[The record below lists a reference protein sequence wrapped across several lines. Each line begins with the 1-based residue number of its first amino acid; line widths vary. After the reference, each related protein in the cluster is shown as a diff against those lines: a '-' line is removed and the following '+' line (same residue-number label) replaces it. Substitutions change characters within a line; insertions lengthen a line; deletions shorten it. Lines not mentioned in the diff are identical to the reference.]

1 MTQRIR
7 RPSRALSTRLS
18 IPDWRD
24 LNEDQ
29 PFYDSV
35 TNQYCIVVA
44 TDATFAS
51 EEVIREGRPAALG
64 KGVQNLYK
72 FYNKDIGSGYGPAA
86 VLQTARATKYHLDSR
101 PCSTLRFLVCVNA
114 DLWDSIPHN
123 PDRYLL
129 PVPKAPIASVVNYNL
144 STLQSLLNST
154 AEKLDEYSGEI
165 SSHQDGNVSPDLN
178 LAREAKRLR
187 AVYPNLQKMLLFN
200 NIEILPGGQ
209 VLQLS
214 FTEDYTLDSIGIRGE
229 GPPNN
234 IARKL
239 NIGFASF
246 NRTFPMKF
254 VRTRRY
260 VATLKQMKEAF
271 ECPTPPPWY
280 EFITEYS
287 HKSAYVIDR
296 FSNSRRGRE
305 IIGDVKKIFKDA
317 KTVKTADEARED
329 QRALTAERKIKAAD
343 KRKEETN
350 FVGNL
355 LLSAGATKEV
365 MDSISTSKE
374 AYDKIL
380 NKVDMKYLAGVGMR
394 MLTSETFQEDFNKAL
409 FEASLTVLDYIEL
422 NQVATECI
430 DPSILADS
438 GAFDDVDS
446 SCPEDVTAAASKIA
460 QLVADGHADNE
471 CMGRALEKV
480 CPTPARLFG
489 WRGHVENFLEKNT
502 STFLA
507 YDRENLC
514 PEPKKDG
521 EDSPWEIPTIKFPTL
536 PSITDV
542 SVGIWDSFLKALRL
556 TTDELV
562 VGTIKEIL
570 ALLLKNFENILCNWS
585 DLRSFG
591 KDRVQSIWEDSKQ
604 VPVDQFKSALYDWG
618 IDAEALL
625 NPAKPGTSPA
635 EHITNF
641 MDEVS
646 QCLNPG
652 ELRAALSG
660 EELGKNSEVIE
671 RAAGEHLVGLD
682 PSDAMDV
689 LAHSARNADL
699 RNLDERTRF
708 DVGQYVCDE
717 INALKFEE
725 NFRNSYADRATPEE
739 IERMLAAERRIT
751 AEKLRNLAS
760 LMNSPYDQMFTDCGV
775 AATPPQD
782 PSNSFMTNAAVDSQ
796 FAGIDNSFSQELSS
810 FPRLLTVQESRLAQ
824 KGDPQYQF
832 IFHNLSAF
840 ADGATDARIHEM
852 TREQI
857 AADET
862 PDSTVVYSAVL
873 PGLQRSL
880 SNVTSSDETPT
891 LSVIPAHPAD
901 MGHHGPVV
909 DFKFVSFAGAD
920 SSTLGSMSYTTYAV
934 APADSPRPVPNINFY
949 QKRYMAQIPMRI
961 GSDGIDR
968 DDISTVIVSS
978 NNVSDFPV
986 LDEGLIQH
994 LEQNRSEFLKDSAGP
1009 LWRTPQQLM
1018 FSNYIASS
1026 IASTF
1031 DIPMSNLVLPG
1042 EPAANV
1048 VGRASDGASSLY
1060 INSLTTQL
1068 DLIASLIASS
1078 PLFEVHQESPLKGL
1092 FDIYLNQ
1099 SITCPPGTQSHDN
1112 IMRTGYEKKQ
1122 TELKY
1127 SQIIKEREAMI
1138 ARNPDAELPKARPLQ
1153 EASIPSILRSIVRIH
1168 VADIAVRNIFA
1179 LSMFK
1184 GSSAIFKDNILLKYT
1199 KDYTIASLKEFINF
1213 NVAAFAKLGP
1223 SDDPVR
1229 NFEDQL
1235 IKSGLGNL
1243 EDVIVEVSSGVFEEI
1258 GKTMSREI
1266 PDESRP
1272 PLMQALG
1279 DSIGIAPVPEST
1291 LLGVGDAGVTFPFRP
1306 STQRPVLDPTDPD
1319 AGAYLRNETHYWGA
1333 SNSTMP
1339 MAPEHAQFAGRHAK
1353 RILLSSPRTSDPE
1366 HGDIVHDPN
1375 LGAPEDM
1382 DNWVRVQLGPKYD
1395 VPALNPRFQ
1404 HLDGGHF
1411 VFEYFIE
1418 YEPLRGDDV
1427 PHNDIFLTMFEGNL
1441 QNWEYSTKQ
1450 VENLEAFKEYF
1461 RSAVRVFVESEYL
1474 HQFRGIQGDDDEGA
1488 PIWLQSPIKGY
1499 AQAAHMDPS
1508 FPARLRR
1515 DGLAGDGST
1524 PITPKAKEKLWREN
1538 NPDSDTPP
1546 DNVFTPGSDALA
1558 IAAAPSAGSTAIEIE
1573 RVFFT
1578 PVISDLRVWD
1588 TVRRR
1593 RAENYRYVR
1602 GQLDAVAQFGQRKLS
1617 EYFASLKYGVRLT
1630 YVIPRNVDEVFP
1642 EMFVSDLPGQEW
1654 REWDT
1659 VVEGIANLN
1668 GVDPNDPDVDD
1679 HRFSDLA
1686 EIKKAYKI
1694 KIQTNMRPADERNEG
1709 DSTEIFPHQ
1718 TMCTIPVLEETVDIL
1733 TKDPGITIA
1742 NFYGSEALR
1751 PGEDWSVEAGFGG
1764 WSRQR
1769 IFNPNI
1775 TRLKE
1780 RLIRNNPDFQILFDF
1795 ALGSSRLTSL
1805 LAIYC
1810 MQTGTF
1816 TNKSL
1821 DSAFFRTKQSLIAA
1835 MFAAQPDLPIE
1846 EFYKYEDPNL
1856 AAVGGPQGLLKNQNR
1871 FASTSG
1877 QSGNAAAKTVPF
1889 IIKGLAEYQD
1899 PSYAYAAA
1907 LDKIGLLPGGLGP
1920 TALAVA
1926 APANMILGSPLPPVT
1941 NLGLSAYALGKLPGE
1956 NVPYSERTSGAQG
1969 MPPPSAASESNKCGE
1984 VVPEEDE

>member
-7 RPSRALSTRLS
+7 RPPRALSTRLS

-51 EEVIREGRPAALG
+51 EEIIREARPVALD

-72 FYNKDIGSGYGPAA
+72 FYNKDIGSGDDSAA
-86 VLQTARATKYHLDSR
+86 VLQTARAPKYHLDSR

-114 DLWDSIPHN
+114 DIWDSIPNN
-123 PDRYLL
+123 PDQYLL
-129 PVPKAPIASVVNYNL
+129 PVPRPPIAFVVNYNL
-144 STLQSLLNST
+144 STLQSLFNST
-154 AEKLDEYSGEI
+154 AEKLDEYSVEI
-165 SSHQDGNVSPDLN
+165 YNHQDGNVSPDLN

-187 AVYPNLQKMLLFN
+187 AVYPSLQKMLLFN
-200 NIEILPGGQ
+200 DIEILPGGQ
-209 VLQLS
+209 VLQFS
-214 FTEDYTLDSIGIRGE
+214 FTEDYTLDSMGIRGE
-229 GPPNN
+229 APPNN

-239 NIGFASF
+239 DIGFASF

-260 VATLKQMKEAF
+260 VATLKQMQEAF

-305 IIGDVKKIFKDA
+305 IISDVKKIFKDA
-317 KTVKTADEARED
+317 DTVKTGPQARAQADALNTAAKTEVAAKADEK
-329 QRALTAERKIKAAD
+329 TY
-343 KRKEETN
+343 

-365 MDSISTSKE
+365 MDSINTSNE
-374 AYDKIL
+374 AYEKIL

-394 MLTSETFQEDFNKAL
+394 MLTSETFQEDFNKSL

-430 DPSILADS
+430 DPDILAAS
-438 GAFDDVDS
+438 RAFDDVDS

-460 QLVADGHADNE
+460 QLVADGQADSE
-471 CMGRALEKV
+471 CLGRALEKV

-514 PEPKKDG
+514 PEPSPGG
-521 EDSPWEIPTIKFPTL
+521 EDSPWKIPAIKFPTL

-542 SVGIWDSFLKALRL
+542 SKGIWDSFLKALRL
-556 TTDELV
+556 TTDQLV
-562 VGTIKEIL
+562 VGTIKEVL

-591 KDRVQSIWEDSKQ
+591 KDRVQSIWEDSAQ
-604 VPVDQFKSALYDWG
+604 TAVYHFKGALSDWG
-618 IDAEALL
+618 IDPDALL
-625 NPAKPGTSPA
+625 DPANPGTSPDQ
-635 EHITNF
+635 HITNF

-652 ELRAALSG
+652 ELRAALFG
-660 EELGKNSEVIE
+660 EELGKNSEIIA
-671 RAAGEHLVGLD
+671 RAAGEHLPGLD
-682 PSDAMDV
+682 PNDAMDV
-689 LAHSARNADL
+689 LAHAASNANL
-699 RNLDERTRF
+699 RDLDERTRF

-725 NFRNSYADRATPEE
+725 NFRDSYSDRATPEE
-739 IERMLAAERRIT
+739 IEKMLAEERRIT

-760 LMNSPYDQMFTDCGV
+760 LMNSPYDQMFNDCGV

-796 FAGIDNSFSQELSS
+796 FAGIESSFGQEISS

-824 KGDPQYQF
+824 EGDPNDPQYD
-832 IFHNLSAF
+832 ILLNRLSASNPPDDDESIE
-840 ADGATDARIHEM
+840 AHSERIREM
-852 TREQI
+852 VNEQI
-857 AADET
+857 ASDPASFT
-862 PDSTVVYSAVL
+862 TVYTSVL
-873 PGLQRSL
+873 PGLQKSL
-880 SNVTSSDETPT
+880 ANEISPEGTPILSVTSP
-891 LSVIPAHPAD
+891 HPAVEGGD
-901 MGHHGPVV
+901 RGPVV
-909 DFKFVSFAGAD
+909 DFKFVSFAKSPNTGNPTPD
-920 SSTLGSMSYTTYAV
+920 ILGSMSYTTYTA
-934 APADSPRPVPNINFY
+934 APPGAPRPVPNINFY
-949 QKRYMAQIPMRI
+949 QKRYLAHIPVKI
-961 GSDGIDR
+961 NLDNGNEVLEESTFSSDSLD
-968 DDISTVIVSS
+968 T
-978 NNVSDFPV
+978 FPT
-986 LDEGLIQH
+986 LDNALIQH
-994 LEQNRSEFLKDSAGP
+994 LEQEHSEFLKDDAGP
-1009 LWRTPQQLM
+1009 LWRTSQQIM
-1018 FSNYIASS
+1018 FSNYIANS

-1031 DIPMSNLVLPG
+1031 DIPMPLLSENIS
-1042 EPAANV
+1042 
-1048 VGRASDGASSLY
+1048 SDGAPVFARAADGPDSLY
-1060 INSLTTQL
+1060 VNSLTKHL
-1068 DLIASLIASS
+1068 GVIANLFAKS
-1078 PLFEVHQESPLKGL
+1078 PLFKVHQEPPLKGL

-1099 SITCPPGTQSHDN
+1099 STACPTGFSGVDN

-1127 SQIIKEREAMI
+1127 SQVIKQREAEA
-1138 ARNPDAELPKARPLQ
+1138 ARNPNVDPPASRPLQ
-1153 EASIPSILRSIVRIH
+1153 EASVPSILRSIVRVH

-1179 LSMFK
+1179 LSTFK
-1184 GSSAIFKDNILLKYT
+1184 GSDAIFKDNILLKYT
-1199 KDYTIASLKEFINF
+1199 KDYITSSLKEFINF

-1229 NFEDQL
+1229 NFESQL
-1235 IKSGLGNL
+1235 IESGLGTL

-1258 GKTMSREI
+1258 EKVMAREF
-1266 PDESRP
+1266 PDERRK
-1272 PLMQALG
+1272 PLMQAIG
-1279 DSIGIAPVPEST
+1279 DSIGIVPVPESS
-1291 LLGVGDAGVTFPFRP
+1291 LLWVGEEGITFPFRP
-1306 STQRPVLDPTDPD
+1306 STKQLLVDPTNDFNLPV
-1319 AGAYLRNETHYWGA
+1319 GSPTLRNETDYWGA
-1333 SNSTMP
+1333 SDTVSMG
-1339 MAPEHAQFAGRHAK
+1339 EHK
-1353 RILLSSPRTSDPE
+1353 KILLSSPRTSDPE
-1366 HGDIVHDPN
+1366 HGDVVHDPD
-1375 LGAPEDM
+1375 LGVPEDM
-1382 DNWVRVQLGPKYD
+1382 DHWVPAQLGPKYD
-1395 VPALNPRFQ
+1395 VPTLNPRFQ
-1404 HLDGGHF
+1404 HLDGGYF

-1418 YEPLRGDDV
+1418 CEPLRGENV

-1441 QNWEYSTKQ
+1441 QDAEVSAKQ
-1450 VENLEAFKEYF
+1450 VENLEAFKDYF
-1461 RSAVRVFVESEYL
+1461 RRAVRLRVQQSYNL
-1474 HQFRGIQGDDDEGA
+1474 PGDFFGA
-1488 PIWLQSPIKGY
+1488 PPAIQAYDQDDPAGS
-1499 AQAAHMDPS
+1499 AQ
-1508 FPARLRR
+1508 LRAQ
-1515 DGLAGDGST
+1515 GLDGDGI
-1524 PITPKAKEKLWREN
+1524 PITPKAKERVFQREF
-1538 NPDSDTPP
+1538 PAIPLPLGQALSDTVNSVLMERAFFQSNLATQAAHDATRALNPFGQFAGV
-1546 DNVFTPGSDALA
+1546 DDAVHDALR
-1558 IAAAPSAGSTAIEIE
+1558 E
-1573 RVFFT
+1573 
-1578 PVISDLRVWD
+1578 
-1588 TVRRR
+1588 
-1593 RAENYRYVR
+1593 
-1602 GQLDAVAQFGQRKLS
+1602 FGQRKLS

-1630 YVIPRNVDEVFP
+1630 YVIPKDVDEIFP
-1642 EMFVSDLPGQEW
+1642 EMLLGDQHAAEW
-1654 REWDT
+1654 DEWDT

-1668 GVDPNDPDVDD
+1668 GADRLPAGAP
-1679 HRFSDLA
+1679 HRFDDLA

-1694 KIQTNMRPADERNEG
+1694 EIQTNMRPHDERNEG
-1709 DSTEIFPHQ
+1709 GGATEIFPHQ
-1718 TMCTIPVLEETVDIL
+1718 TMCTLPVLEETQNIPIDRM
-1733 TKDPGITIA
+1733 TIA

-1751 PGEDWSVEAGFGG
+1751 PEEG
-1764 WSRQR
+1764 WGADVGYTGLSRQQ
-1769 IFNPNI
+1769 IFNPSI

-1821 DSAFFRTKQSLIAA
+1821 DYAFFRTKQSLIAA

-1846 EFYKYEDPNL
+1846 EFYKYADPSL

-1899 PSYAYAAA
+1899 PSYAFAAG
-1907 LDKIGLLPGGLGP
+1907 LDKAGLLPGGLAP
-1920 TALAVA
+1920 SALVAVA
-1926 APANMILGSPLPPVT
+1926 PMNVVPFSPLPPVT
-1941 NLGLSAYALGKLPGE
+1941 NLGLSAYATGKLPGE
-1956 NVPYSERTSGAQG
+1956 DVSYNERTSGAQG
-1969 MPPPSAASESNKCGE
+1969 VPTPQSGQCQE
-1984 VVPEEDE
+1984 VPEGDE